1 MSLAGGKI
9 NSLNSISLPLMDQ
22 TSFARE
28 RCSDTILGLRAENLR
43 ATA

>member
-22 TSFARE
+22 TSSARKQH
-28 RCSDTILGLRAENLR
+28 RDTMLGLRAENLW
-43 ATA
+43 AIA